1 MEQKSLKQLV
11 INIIVAVLSAI
22 VTFLTSCTLNL

>member
-1 MEQKSLKQLV
+1 MNSKNWKQLI

-22 VTFLTSCTLNL
+22 VTFLTSCNF